1 MQFGLLLCIICSGLL
16 QTPAACFLGLSR
28 NVLLSNHSSNHG
40 TRCYFNVQSKAQ
52 NKQLHTHTRL
62 TALRPRLPR
71 WAGTRKVE
79 PIWILL
85 KQATVSGSGIS
96 CTQHPT
102 TQFFTARM
110 HFLPPNQQC
119 QSTEG
124 KEQTTK
130 KVEKLKNYKV
140 KKTAMLRSIG
150 KQSGESVESEGNC

>member
-1 MQFGLLLCIICSGLL
+1 
-16 QTPAACFLGLSR
+16 
-28 NVLLSNHSSNHG
+28 
-40 TRCYFNVQSKAQ
+40 
-52 NKQLHTHTRL
+52 
-62 TALRPRLPR
+62 
-71 WAGTRKVE
+71 
-79 PIWILL
+79 
-85 KQATVSGSGIS
+85 VSGSGIS

-140 KKTAMLRSIG
+140 KKSYAQKYR
-150 KQSGESVESEGNC
+150 

>member
-1 MQFGLLLCIICSGLL
+1 
-16 QTPAACFLGLSR
+16 
-28 NVLLSNHSSNHG
+28 
-40 TRCYFNVQSKAQ
+40 
-52 NKQLHTHTRL
+52 
-62 TALRPRLPR
+62 
-71 WAGTRKVE
+71 
-79 PIWILL
+79 
-85 KQATVSGSGIS
+85 VSGSGIS

-130 KVEKLKNYKV
+130 NVEKLKKKLQS